1 MAGSAR
7 VGVDIGGTFTDIV
20 VRRPG
25 ERSLIMK
32 VPTTRSD
39 PSEAVLE
46 ALASIARDRNIP
58 PEAVDRFIHGTTV
71 ATNAVLERKGA
82 RIGLLTTKGF
92 ADVLEIG
99 RQMRRQMYDLALE
112 PETPVFLAPGR
123 FRQEVHER
131 IGPKGEVIVPLDE
144 ASVLAAAEGAVRAG
158 AEAFAVC
165 FLFSF
170 LNDAHEKRARDIVK
184 ARFPNLEISL
194 SSEVDPAFR
203 EYERTVVTTFDAY
216 VKPVVDRYLA
226 NLEQGLRTAGVH
238 APLQV
243 MQSRGGVAG
252 ADLARKRPVRLFL
265 SGPAA
270 GVIGARMTAETAGFR
285 NVVTVDVGGTSSD
298 IALIED
304 GHPALKTEGTIE
316 GYPVRV
322 SMVDV
327 NTIGAGGGSLAWI
340 DGAGGL
346 RVGPAS
352 AGSEPGPACYGRGGT
367 QATVT
372 DASVVLGYLDPA
384 SFAGGSMRLHADK
397 ALSTI
402 RDTVATPLGLS
413 PEEAALGIHRVI
425 NSHMAEG
432 IRLVSIRQGHDP
444 RRFALLPLGGAG
456 PLHACPLAEDLG
468 MTQIVV
474 PRHPGVL
481 SAAGLLAAPIE
492 HEAAAAFPFAMAE
505 ASLERMRATIATID
519 RACAER
525 MAAESIGAAPVTIR
539 RFADVCYVGQAYT
552 LEIEFHPDASDPIER
567 LKADFYA
574 AHDRIYGYAPQ
585 VPVKLVN
592 LRSVHSVAGL
602 AGIDDGAWEPTSDP
616 IEKRSVIIRVGDGR
630 TVEAKVLDRMAMPA
644 GFAFE
649 GPAII
654 EQPDTTTLVT
664 PGWRG
669 RIDDAGIMILER
681 D

>member
-7 VGVDIGGTFTDIV
+7 IGVDIGGTFTDIV
-20 VRRPG
+20 IRRPE
-25 ERSLIMK
+25 ERSLIIK

-39 PSEAVLE
+39 PSVAVLE
-46 ALASIARDRNIP
+46 ALARIAQDGRIP
-58 PEAVDRFIHGTTV
+58 PQAIDRFIHGTTV

-82 RIGLLTTKGF
+82 QVGLLTTEGF

-99 RQMRRQMYDLALE
+99 RQMRRQMYDLVLA

-123 FRQEVHER
+123 FRQEIRER
-131 IGPKGEVIVPLDE
+131 IGPKGEVIIPLDE
-144 ASVLAAAEGAVRAG
+144 ASVVAAADNAVRAG
-158 AEAFAVC
+158 AEAFAIC

-184 ARFPNLEISL
+184 ARFPHLEISI

-203 EYERTVVTTFDAY
+203 EYERTVVTALDAY

-226 NLEQGLRTAGVH
+226 NLEQGLAAAGVH

-252 ADLARKRPVRLFL
+252 AELARKRPVRLFL

-270 GVIGARMTAETAGFR
+270 GVIGARMTAETARFR

-304 GHPALKTEGTIE
+304 GRPALKTEGTVE
-316 GYPVRV
+316 GFPVRV

-340 DGAGGL
+340 DAAGGL

-352 AGSEPGPACYGRGGT
+352 AGSEPGPACYGRGGR
-367 QATVT
+367 QPTVT

-384 SFAGGSMRLHADK
+384 SFAGGSMRLHGDMAMAAIKDH
-397 ALSTI
+397 
-402 RDTVATPLGLS
+402 VAIPLGLS
-413 PEEAALGIHRVI
+413 PEEAALGIHRVV

-456 PLHACPLAEDLG
+456 PLHACPLAEELG

-492 HEAAAAFPFAMAE
+492 HEAAAAFPFALAD
-505 ASLERMRATIATID
+505 ADLARMRATLATID
-519 RACAER
+519 QACAER
-525 MAAESIGAAPVTIR
+525 MAAESVADAPVTIR

-552 LEIEFHPDASDPIER
+552 LEIELHPDAPEPLER
-567 LKADFYA
+567 LRADFYA

-602 AGIDDGAWEPTSDP
+602 AGIDDGVWEPSSGP
-616 IEKRSVIIRVGDGR
+616 VEKRIAIIRVGDGQ
-630 TVEAKVLDRMAMPA
+630 TVEAKVLDRTAMPA

-669 RIDDAGIMILER
+669 RIDTAGIMILER
-681 D
+681 G

>member
-1 MAGSAR
+1 MVGSAR

-25 ERSLIMK
+25 KRSLIMK

-39 PSEAVLE
+39 PSVAVLE
-46 ALASIARDRNIP
+46 ALSSIAQDGNIP
-58 PEAVDRFIHGTTV
+58 LQAIDRFIHGTTV

-82 RIGLLTTKGF
+82 RVGLLTTEGF

-99 RQMRRQMYDLALE
+99 RQMRRKMYDLALV

-123 FRQEVHER
+123 YRQEVRER
-131 IGPKGEVIVPLDE
+131 IGPKGELIIPLDE
-144 ASVLAAAEGAVRAG
+144 ATVIAAAENAVRAG

-184 ARFPNLEISL
+184 ARFPHLEISL

-226 NLEQGLRTAGVH
+226 NLEQGLAAAGVH

-270 GVIGARMTAETAGFR
+270 GVIGAQMTAETAGFR
-285 NVVTVDVGGTSSD
+285 DVVTVDVGGTSSD

-304 GHPALKTEGTIE
+304 GRPALKTEGTIE

-352 AGSEPGPACYGRGGT
+352 AGSEPGPACYGRGGS

-397 ALSTI
+397 ALTAI
-402 RDTVATPLGLS
+402 KDTVATPLGLS
-413 PEEAALGIHRVI
+413 PEEAALGIHRVV

-468 MTQIVV
+468 MTRIVV

-481 SAAGLLAAPIE
+481 SAAGLLAAPVE

-505 ASLERMRATIATID
+505 SDLDRMRASIAIID

-525 MAAESIGAAPVTIR
+525 MAAESIGNAPVTIR

-552 LEIEFHPDASDPIER
+552 LEIELHADAADLLER
-567 LKADFYA
+567 LKADFYT
-574 AHDRIYGYAPQ
+574 AHDRIYGYAPK

-602 AGIDDGAWEPTSDP
+602 AGIDDGAWEPSSGP
-616 IEKRSVIIRVGDGR
+616 IEKRSVVIWVGDGR
-630 TVEAKVLDRMAMPA
+630 TVEAKVLDRTAMPA
-644 GFAFE
+644 GFAFK

-669 RIDDAGIMILER
+669 RIDSAGIMILER
-681 D
+681 E

>member
-1 MAGSAR
+1 MVGSAR

-39 PSEAVLE
+39 PSVAVLE
-46 ALASIARDRNIP
+46 SLGRMAVEWGILP
-58 PEAVDRFIHGTTV
+58 QAVDRFIHGTTV

-82 RIGLLTTKGF
+82 RVGLLTTEGF
-92 ADVLEIG
+92 ADIIEIG
-99 RQMRRQMYDLALE
+99 RQMRRQMYDLALV

-123 FRQEVHER
+123 FRKEVRER
-131 IGPKGEVIVPLDE
+131 VGPKGEVLVPLDE
-144 ASVLAAAEGAVRAG
+144 GSVLAAAESVVRSG
-158 AEAFAVC
+158 AEAFAIC

-170 LNDAHEKRARDIVK
+170 LNDAHEKRAREIVK
-184 ARFPNLEISL
+184 ARFPDLEVSI

-203 EYERTVVTTFDAY
+203 EYERTVVTAFDAY
-216 VKPVVDRYLA
+216 VKPVVDSYLA
-226 NLEQGLRTAGVH
+226 NLENGLADSGVD

-252 ADLARKRPVRLFL
+252 AELARKRPVRLFL

-270 GVIGARMTAETAGFR
+270 GVIGARMTAEAAGFR
-285 NVVTVDVGGTSSD
+285 DVVTVDVGGTSSD

-304 GHPALKTEGTIE
+304 GRPALKTEGTIE
-316 GYPVRV
+316 GFPVRV

-340 DGAGGL
+340 DAAGGL

-372 DASVVLGYLDPA
+372 DASVVLGYLDPS
-384 SFAGGSMRLHADK
+384 SFAGGSMRLHAEK
-397 ALSTI
+397 ALAAVKE
-402 RDTVATPLGLS
+402 TVADPLGLS

-425 NSHMAEG
+425 NAHMAEG

-468 MTQIVV
+468 MTRIVV

-492 HEAAAAFPFAMAE
+492 HEAAAAFPCPLSE
-505 ASLERMRATIATID
+505 ADVGRMRASITEID
-519 RACAER
+519 RACEER
-525 MAAESIGAAPVTIR
+525 MAAESVGDAAVLIR

-552 LEIEFHPDASDPIER
+552 LEIELDLDAPDPLAK
-567 LKADFYA
+567 LTTDFYA
-574 AHDRIYGYAPQ
+574 AHDRIYGYAPR

-592 LRSVHSVAGL
+592 LRAVHSVAGL
-602 AGIDDGAWEPTSDP
+602 PGIDDGAWEPSSGP
-616 IEKRSVIIRVGDGR
+616 IEKRSVVIRVGDGR
-630 TVEAKVLDRMAMPA
+630 SVEAKVLDRTAMPA
-644 GFAFE
+644 GFLFE
-649 GPAII
+649 GPAVV
-654 EQPDTTTLVT
+654 EQLDTTTLVT

-669 RIDDAGIMILER
+669 RIDSAGIMILER

>member
-25 ERSLIMK
+25 ERSLILK

-39 PSEAVLE
+39 PSVAVLE
-46 ALASIARDRNIP
+46 ALARIAQERDIP
-58 PEAVDRFIHGTTV
+58 LNAIDRFIHGTTV

-82 RIGLLTTKGF
+82 QVGLLTTEGF

-99 RQMRRQMYDLALE
+99 RQMRRQMYDLALV

-123 FRQEVHER
+123 FRQEVRER
-131 IGPKGEVIVPLDE
+131 IGPQGEVIVPLDD
-144 ASVLAAAEGAVRAG
+144 ASVLAAAENAVRAG
-158 AEAFAVC
+158 ATAFAIC

-170 LNDAHEKRARDIVK
+170 LNDAHEKRARDLVK
-184 ARFPNLEISL
+184 ARFPHLEISL

-226 NLEQGLRTAGVH
+226 NLEHGLASAGVD

-270 GVIGARMTAETAGFR
+270 GVIGARMAAETAGFR
-285 NVVTVDVGGTSSD
+285 DVVTVDVGGTSSD

-304 GHPALKTEGTIE
+304 GRPALKSEGTIE

-397 ALSTI
+397 ALAAI
-402 RDTVATPLGLS
+402 RDTIASPLGLS
-413 PEEAALGIHRVI
+413 PEEAALGIHRVV

-468 MTQIVV
+468 MTRIVV

-492 HEAAAAFPFAMAE
+492 HEAAAAFPFALAN
-505 ASLERMRATIATID
+505 ADPDRMRATLATID
-519 RACAER
+519 KACAER
-525 MAAESIGAAPVTIR
+525 MAAESIGDAPVLIR

-552 LEIEFHPDASDPIER
+552 LEIELHPDTPDSLER

-592 LRSVHSVAGL
+592 LRSVHAVAGL
-602 AGIDDGAWEPTSDP
+602 AGIDDGAWEPSSGP
-616 IEKRSVIIRVGDGR
+616 IEKRPVVIRVGDGR
-630 TVEAKVLDRMAMPA
+630 TVNARVLDRTAMPA

-649 GPAII
+649 GPAVI

-669 RIDDAGIMILER
+669 RIDAAGIMILER

>member
-20 VRRPG
+20 VRRPS
-25 ERSLIMK
+25 ERSLILK

-39 PSEAVLE
+39 PSVAVLE
-46 ALASIARDRNIP
+46 ALDQIAHDRNIP
-58 PEAVDRFIHGTTV
+58 AQAIDRFIHGTTV

-82 RIGLLTTKGF
+82 RVGLLTTEGF
-92 ADVLEIG
+92 ADVIEIG
-99 RQMRRQMYDLALE
+99 RQMRRQMYDLALV

-123 FRQEVHER
+123 FRHEVRER
-131 IGPKGEVIVPLDE
+131 IGPKGEVIIPLDE
-144 ASVLAAAEGAVRAG
+144 ASVLAAAENAVRAG
-158 AEAFAVC
+158 AEAFAIC

-170 LNDAHEKRARDIVK
+170 LDDSHEKRARDIVK
-184 ARFPNLEISL
+184 SRFPHLEISL

-226 NLEQGLRTAGVH
+226 NLEQGLAAAGVD

-270 GVIGARMTAETAGFR
+270 GVIGAQMTAEAAGFR
-285 NVVTVDVGGTSSD
+285 DVVTVDVGGTSSD

-304 GHPALKTEGTIE
+304 GRPALKTEGTIE

-397 ALSTI
+397 ALEAI

-413 PEEAALGIHRVI
+413 PEEAALGIHRVV

-468 MTQIVV
+468 MTRIVV

-492 HEAAAAFPFAMAE
+492 HEAAAAFPFALAN
-505 ASLERMRATIATID
+505 ADLARMRAALASID
-519 RACAER
+519 QACAER
-525 MAAESIGAAPVTIR
+525 MAAESIGDAPVSIR

-552 LEIEFHPDASDPIER
+552 LEIELHPDAKDALER
-567 LKADFYA
+567 LEADFYA

-602 AGIDDGAWEPTSDP
+602 AGIDDGAWEPSSEP
-616 IEKRSVIIRVGDGR
+616 VEKRSVIIRVGDGR
-630 TVEAKVLDRMAMPA
+630 TVEARVLDRTAMPA

-649 GPAII
+649 GPAVI

-669 RIDDAGIMILER
+669 RIDAAGIMILER

>member
-1 MAGSAR
+1 
-7 VGVDIGGTFTDIV
+7 
-20 VRRPG
+20 
-25 ERSLIMK
+25 
-32 VPTTRSD
+32 
-39 PSEAVLE
+39 
-46 ALASIARDRNIP
+46 
-58 PEAVDRFIHGTTV
+58 
-71 ATNAVLERKGA
+71 
-82 RIGLLTTKGF
+82 
-92 ADVLEIG
+92 
-99 RQMRRQMYDLALE
+99 
-112 PETPVFLAPGR
+112 
-123 FRQEVHER
+123 
-131 IGPKGEVIVPLDE
+131 
-144 ASVLAAAEGAVRAG
+144 
-158 AEAFAVC
+158 EAFAVC

-170 LNDAHEKRARDIVK
+170 LNDAHEKKARDIVK
-184 ARFPNLEISL
+184 ARFPHLEISL

-226 NLEQGLRTAGVH
+226 NLEQGLAAAGVH

-252 ADLARKRPVRLFL
+252 AGLARKRPVRLFL

-270 GVIGARMTAETAGFR
+270 GVIGAQMTAETAGFR
-285 NVVTVDVGGTSSD
+285 DVVTVDVGGTSSD

-304 GHPALKTEGTIE
+304 GRPALKTEGTIE

-352 AGSEPGPACYGRGGT
+352 AGSEPGPACYGRGGS

-372 DASVVLGYLDPA
+372 DASLVLGYLDPA

-397 ALSTI
+397 ALAAI
-402 RDTVATPLGLS
+402 KDTVATPLGLS
-413 PEEAALGIHRVI
+413 PEEAALGIHRVV

-468 MTQIVV
+468 MTRIVV

-481 SAAGLLAAPIE
+481 SAAGLLAAPVE

-505 ASLERMRATIATID
+505 SDLDRMRASIAIID

-525 MAAESIGAAPVTIR
+525 MAAESIGDAPVTIR

-552 LEIEFHPDASDPIER
+552 LEIELHADAADLLER
-567 LKADFYA
+567 LKADFYT

-592 LRSVHSVAGL
+592 LRSVHSVTGL
-602 AGIDDGAWEPTSDP
+602 AGIDDGAWEPSSGP
-616 IEKRSVIIRVGDGR
+616 IEKRSVVIWVGDGR
-630 TVEAKVLDRMAMPA
+630 TVEAKVLDRTAMPA
-644 GFAFE
+644 GFAFK

-669 RIDDAGIMILER
+669 RIDSAGIMILER
-681 D
+681 E

>member
-1 MAGSAR
+1 MGSNAR

-20 VRRPG
+20 VRQPG
-25 ERSLIMK
+25 ERNLIMK
-32 VPTTRSD
+32 IPTTRSD
-39 PSEAVLE
+39 PSVAVLQ
-46 ALASIARDRNIP
+46 ALSCIAQDRNIS
-58 PEAVDRFIHGTTV
+58 PEAIDRFIHGTTV

-82 RIGLLTTKGF
+82 RVGLLTTEGF
-92 ADVLEIG
+92 VDVLEIG

-123 FRQEVHER
+123 LRREVHER
-131 IGPKGEVIVPLDE
+131 IGSKGEVIVPLNE
-144 ASVLAAAEGAVRAG
+144 ASVLAAAEDAVHAG
-158 AEAFAVC
+158 AEAIAVC

-170 LNDAHEKRARDIVK
+170 LNDTHEKRAREIVK
-184 ARFPNLEISL
+184 ARFPDLEISL

-203 EYERTVVTTFDAY
+203 EYERTVVTAFDAY

-226 NLEQGLRTAGVH
+226 NLEQGLGAAGVH

-270 GVIGARMTAETAGFR
+270 GVIGARMTAEIAGFR
-285 NVVTVDVGGTSSD
+285 DVVTVDVGGTSSD

-304 GHPALKTEGTIE
+304 GHPALKTEGTID

-327 NTIGAGGGSLAWI
+327 NTIGAGGGSIAWI

-352 AGSEPGPACYGRGGT
+352 AGSEPGPACYGRGGI

-397 ALSTI
+397 ALSAI

-425 NSHMAEG
+425 NSQMAEG

-456 PLHACPLAEDLG
+456 PLHACSLAEDLG
-468 MTQIVV
+468 MTHIVV

-505 ASLERMRATIATID
+505 VNLEQMRATIATID
-519 RACAER
+519 LACAER
-525 MAAESIGAAPVTIR
+525 MAAESVAATTITAR

-552 LEIEFHPDASDPIER
+552 LEIEFHPDVSDPVER

-574 AHDRIYGYAPQ
+574 AHDRIYGYAPP
-585 VPVKLVN
+585 VPVRIVN

-616 IEKRSVIIRVGDGR
+616 IEKRSVVIRVGDGR
-630 TVEAKVLDRMAMPA
+630 TVKAKVLDRMAMPA
-644 GFAFE
+644 GFTFE
-649 GPAII
+649 GPAVI
-654 EQPDTTTLVT
+654 EQPDTTTLVM
-664 PGWRG
+664 PRWRG